1 MSWMKDYNL
10 AHYSSIYSAIGYILE
25 YYLIQDDGWLYYSPE
40 GLEEV
45 LNLLCTNNIQHGYTR
60 TKGFNYNLIS
70 LTWQEN
76 DKSRFYCWREKVE
89 YYLLSYQDNWA
100 DEMDV
105 EGFMILDTSQMI
117 EWNET
122 MTKARELFKNVSYDF
137 WIGTNEEIEYD
148 SFDEFNRCFSRKKIS
163 AEVASTLKGTLGLED
178 GHYGIIPT
186 LDDINNWIEDHELNI
201 SEDE

>member
-1 MSWMKDYNL
+1 MGRMKDYDL
-10 AHYSSIYSAIGYILE
+10 AHYSSVYSAIEHILAPH
-25 YYLIQDDGWLYYSPE
+25 LLQDGCLCYSPK

-45 LNLLCTNNIQHGYTR
+45 LNLLCINNIQHEYTR
-60 TKGFNYNLIS
+60 TEASKYSLVS

-76 DKSRFYCWREKVE
+76 GKSRHYNWHEKVE

-100 DEMDV
+100 DEMDI
-105 EGFMILDTSQMI
+105 EGFMILDTYQMV

-122 MTKARELFKNVSYDF
+122 LVKVKEFLKSTTYDF

-148 SFDEFNRCFSRKKIS
+148 SFDDFIQCFSRKKIS
-163 AEVASTLKGTLGLED
+163 AEVACALKETLELEN
-178 GHYGIIPT
+178 GRYGIIPT
-186 LDDINNWIEDHELNI
+186 LDDIGNWIEDHEPGI